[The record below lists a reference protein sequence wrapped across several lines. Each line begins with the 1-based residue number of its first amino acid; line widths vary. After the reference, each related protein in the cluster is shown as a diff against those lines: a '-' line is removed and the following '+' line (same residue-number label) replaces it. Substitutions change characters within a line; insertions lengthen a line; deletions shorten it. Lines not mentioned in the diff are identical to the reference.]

1 MSLFAKLSAAA
12 TALLLAACASTPATQ
27 YFNLPDSAF
36 VPPAGQSSGQT
47 AVQIILAEPLG
58 QGGLVYQ
65 TDAHRLNFARHHL
78 WAAPLDQSLAAAF
91 SNRLNRHGS
100 ARFVPYGRGNDLPVL
115 KIYIEQFQG
124 SFQGHTLVS
133 GYAQWPNGRTTPF
146 NIQTPQQGDGYP
158 AMVESL
164 SQGLNRAADTVG
176 GH

>member
-27 YFNLPDSAF
+27 YFSLPDSAF

-91 SNRLNRHGS
+91 SNRLNRHDRTQDLHRAIPRQLPRTHPRERLCPMAERPHHPIQYPNPAAG
-100 ARFVPYGRGNDLPVL
+100 RRLPRHGGIPVPRPQPRCRYRGRAL
-115 KIYIEQFQG
+115 
-124 SFQGHTLVS
+124 
-133 GYAQWPNGRTTPF
+133 
-146 NIQTPQQGDGYP
+146 NIPPQ
-158 AMVESL
+158 ASTK
-164 SQGLNRAADTVG
+164 AT
-176 GH
+176 

>member
-12 TALLLAACASTPATQ
+12 TALLLAACASAPATQ
-27 YFNLPDSAF
+27 YFSLPDSAF

-47 AVQIILAEPLG
+47 AVQIILAEPPPG
-58 QGGLVYQ
+58 FKGFFC
-65 TDAHRLNFARHHL
+65 LNFARHHL

-164 SQGLNRAADTVG
+164 SQGLNHAADTVG